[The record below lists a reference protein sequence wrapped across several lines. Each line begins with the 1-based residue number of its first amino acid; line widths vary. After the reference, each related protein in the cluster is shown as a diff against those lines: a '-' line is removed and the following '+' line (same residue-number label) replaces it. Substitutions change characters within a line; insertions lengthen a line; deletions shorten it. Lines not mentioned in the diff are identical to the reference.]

1 MNTRE
6 MWENQ
11 VELLTR
17 HCRALSEQVDKLE
30 QRVTYYENVLFTLL
44 TALKDAGDRDW
55 ETIGILCQTFPINYI
70 IWKFFKCDPK

>member
-17 HCRALSEQVDKLE
+17 HCRSLSDQVDSLE

-44 TALKDAGDRDW
+44 TALKEGGVIVDSGESDNKDY
-55 ETIGILCQTFPINYI
+55 EF
-70 IWKFFKCDPK
+70 

>member
-44 TALKDAGDRDW
+44 TALKDGGVIVDSD
-55 ETIGILCQTFPINYI
+55 ESDSKHYEF
-70 IWKFFKCDPK
+70 